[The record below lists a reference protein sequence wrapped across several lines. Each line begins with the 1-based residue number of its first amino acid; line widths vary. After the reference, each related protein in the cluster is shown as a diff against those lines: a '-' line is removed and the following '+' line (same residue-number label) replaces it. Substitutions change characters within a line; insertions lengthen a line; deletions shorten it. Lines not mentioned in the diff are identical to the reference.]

1 MHDGFSIGDI
11 AASIDR
17 NFDKQNKVE
26 PHKRQTTLVIESKQ
40 IQPDRFEPDAW
51 SSPLSKDSSN
61 MMQ

>member
-26 PHKRQTTLVIESKQ
+26 PHKRQTTLVIESK
-40 IQPDRFEPDAW
+40 
-51 SSPLSKDSSN
+51 
-61 MMQ
+61 